1 MCPNLYYT
9 RKYGA
14 LRLNL
19 CYKRYVHYVRTYVT
33 HENIVH
39 YVPTCV
45 ARQNIFCPN
54 ICYTRKY
61 GVLPPNPCNKQKYF
75 ISELMLPTNIWHIMA
90 QIVLQTET
98 SFVQIYDTH
107 ENVEYYY
114 PTYVTNDMYYVR
126 TYVTHENIVHYV
138 PTCVARQNI
147 FCPNICYTRKYGVLP
162 PNPCNKQ
169 KYFISELML
178 PTNIWH
184 IMAQI
189 VLQTETSFV
198 RHMVHTKMWSITS
211 QHMKQMNLFYVRTY
225 VTHEYKVHYVSSLP
239 ACLLA

>member
-1 MCPNLYYT
+1 MTQTYVANENPLCPNLYYT

-114 PTYVTNDMYYVR
+114 PTYETN
-126 TYVTHENIVHYV
+126 ESIL
-138 PTCVARQNI
+138 
-147 FCPNICYTRKYGVLP
+147 CPNLCYTR
-162 PNPCNKQ
+162 
-169 KYFISELML
+169 I
-178 PTNIWH
+178 
-184 IMAQI
+184 
-189 VLQTETSFV
+189 
-198 RHMVHTKMWSITS
+198 
-211 QHMKQMNLFYVRTY
+211 
-225 VTHEYKVHYVSSLP
+225 
-239 ACLLA
+239 